1 MYISTMTEPERPV
14 DARRHNVYA
23 GRAMNLLLLLSA
35 LLSALTGVGSAVR
48 APAAAQ
54 AISAQVTAAAAQVH
68 AVRAAQ
74 RPQPARL
81 TVVMVRIAAALPSFF
96 VATAPLYAS
105 RRRE

>member
-1 MYISTMTEPERPV
+1 MTHASPV
-14 DARRHNVYA
+14 DARRRSHYA

-54 AISAQVTAAAAQVH
+54 AVSAQVTAAAAQVR
-68 AVRAAQ
+68 AVRVAQ
-74 RPQPARL
+74 RPQPGRPTLA
-81 TVVMVRIAAALPSFF
+81 MVRSVAALPVPITAF
-96 VATAPLYAS
+96 APLYAS